1 VETTLLLLSTFEAHG
16 TNTTIAVSNKTK
28 GAFSKPD
35 EDLELVSACQ
45 AGDDDAFER
54 LVRKYQKRM
63 LNIAYRMIGDYDD
76 ACETVQETFLS
87 AYRSIRRFRKEAA
100 FSTWLYGICVNHAKN
115 RLKQSSCRSRYEAQ
129 SMDDPVETEDGSFG
143 RREMP
148 SDHLTALEEMERKEI
163 QERVR
168 ECRNGLDDEYREVLV
183 LRDIQGF
190 SYDEVRDILGIPDET
205 VKSRLFRARDAL
217 KASLK
222 KVFGDL

>member
-1 VETTLLLLSTFEAHG
+1 
-16 TNTTIAVSNKTK
+16 
-28 GAFSKPD
+28 
-35 EDLELVSACQ
+35 
-45 AGDDDAFER
+45 
-54 LVRKYQKRM
+54 M
-63 LNIAYRMIGDYDD
+63 LNIAFRMIGDYDD

-87 AYRSIRRFRKEAA
+87 AYRSIRRFRREAA
-100 FSTWLYGICVNHAKN
+100 FSTRLYGICLNHAKN
-115 RLKQSSCRSRYEAQ
+115 RLKQRSCRSRYEAQ

-143 RREMP
+143 REMP
-148 SDHLTALEEMERKEI
+148 SDHLAALEEMERKEI

-217 KASLK
+217 RASLK